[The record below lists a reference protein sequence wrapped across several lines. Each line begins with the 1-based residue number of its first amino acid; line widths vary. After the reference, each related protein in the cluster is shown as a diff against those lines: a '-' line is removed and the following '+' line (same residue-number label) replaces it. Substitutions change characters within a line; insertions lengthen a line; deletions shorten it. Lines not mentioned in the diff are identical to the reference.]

1 MLTVMT
7 ANADAFGLYSSLGY
21 TMDDTSPSACDAADD
36 AGYEI
41 LSKQLSAALKAEV
54 AAAAGG
60 SAAAAA
66 AAVQLVATQPAA
78 KKPATKQPAAGVAAS
93 AGAVGGGSLRA
104 PMAALAVN

>member
-41 LSKQLSAALKAEV
+41 LSKKLPAALKAEV
-54 AAAAGG
+54 AVAVGG
-60 SAAAAA
+60 RAAAA
-66 AAVQLVATQPAA
+66 AAVQLVATQAAA
-78 KKPATKQPAAGVAAS
+78 KKPATKQPAAGVAAG